1 MKIIGS
7 IIALTLAQCMLSK
20 ATPAYAIPRL
30 LTRQTPSG
38 IDQCQT
44 PCAPIM
50 NFIGAGQESC
60 TPQACCT
67 STFEQDYLACF
78 TCIGKAQNNIDYTSY
93 QTQLDQFTAACDAS
107 GISVPK
113 LTFPG
118 QDPNRAL
125 PSLTLGTLPASTAT
139 NSPGGST
146 TSIVQTTIT
155 TLPTITTSPTTTSP
169 TTITTLPTTS
179 ARNSGKK
186 NAGINAVS
194 HLGLVVISC
203 IMMQSFL

>member
-1 MKIIGS
+1 
-7 IIALTLAQCMLSK
+7 
-20 ATPAYAIPRL
+20 
-30 LTRQTPSG
+30 
-38 IDQCQT
+38 
-44 PCAPIM
+44 M

-78 TCIGKAQNNIDYTSY
+78 TCIGKAQNNTDYTSY

-125 PSLTLGTLPASTAT
+125 PSLTLGTLPASTTRTTAT

-146 TSIVQTTIT
+146 TSVVQTTIT
-155 TLPTITTSPTTTSP
+155 TLPTIATSP
-169 TTITTLPTTS
+169 TTITTLPTTTAS
-179 ARNSGKK
+179 NSGKK